1 MRVLFMGTGEFGV
14 PTLNALLGSRH
25 EVIGVVTQ
33 PDRPK
38 GRGREMHVSPIK
50 QIALGAGISV
60 YQPEKVRSEDFIEQV
75 REMSPDAFVVV
86 AFGQIIPKSLLDIPR
101 YGSVNVHAS
110 LLPKYRG
117 AAPIHYA
124 LFNGETMTGVTT
136 MLMDPGL
143 DTGPIL
149 LQEEL
154 KVLPEDNTD
163 SLEERLSAIGAPLVL
178 RTLDGLED
186 GSIIATPQDDS
197 QATHAPS
204 IKKEDCLID
213 WNTSAADIVNRVRG
227 CTPRPGAFTFFDGAA
242 VKIWSCSAEEGMGD
256 PGQVVDVDNRGI
268 AVGAAEGIVLLSE
281 LQPENRKRMGA
292 VDFARGARIAP
303 GARFGAGCHSE
314 RSEESRLRRTDSSLR
329 SE

>member
-1 MRVLFMGTGEFGV
+1 MRILFMGTGQFGV
-14 PTLNALLGSRH
+14 PTLKSLLGSRH

-38 GRGREMHVSPIK
+38 GRGREMHVSRIK
-50 QIALGAGISV
+50 QIALDSGIPV
-60 YQPEKVRSEDFIEQV
+60 YQPEKVRAEEFVQQV

-124 LFNGETMTGVTT
+124 LFHGETRTGVTT

-143 DTGPIL
+143 DTGPML

-154 KVLPEDNTD
+154 EILPEDNTGT
-163 SLEERLSAIGAPLVL
+163 LEARLAEIGAPLLL

-186 GSIIATPQDDS
+186 GSITPTPQDDS
-197 QATHAPS
+197 LASYAPS
-204 IKKEDCLID
+204 IKKDDCRIQ
-213 WNTSAADIVNRVRG
+213 WNIPADDIVNRVRG
-227 CTPRPGAFTFFDGAA
+227 CSPRPGAFTFHEGTALKVWQCFRAMADGRYSPGEVVSVGGPGILVAA
-242 VKIWSCSAEEGMGD
+242 GEG
-256 PGQVVDVDNRGI
+256 
-268 AVGAAEGIVLLSE
+268 AVLLTE
-281 LQPENRKRMGA
+281 VQPECRKRMGA
-292 VDFARGARIAP
+292 AEFARGSRIAP
-303 GARFGAGCHSE
+303 GAIFGTPPA
-314 RSEESRLRRTDSSLR
+314 
-329 SE
+329 